1 MISLT
6 SAISTDLTWSRIS
19 HRTYELKLN
28 GEVLGT
34 LQRRSLWSSSVFAET
49 KSGHWIFRR
58 GLWFG
63 ASTYI
68 LDASSSRKLAT
79 FRYVWGSGGGTL
91 AFADGDTYWLE
102 CEGWWRPVWRL
113 VAEHGHT
120 LLRLHPREKSV
131 ELPSAVTAPGSRL
144 ALLIM
149 FTWYRVLQAEEEA
162 MIEAIA
168 AS

>member
-1 MISLT
+1 MNSLS

-28 GEVLGT
+28 REILGR
-34 LQRRSLWSSSVFAET
+34 LRRRSLWSSTFLAET
-49 KSGHWIFRR
+49 QSDHWIFRR

-63 ASTYI
+63 ASTQI
-68 LDASSSRKLAT
+68 LDTFSSRKLAT
-79 FRYVWGSGGGTL
+79 FRSVWGSGGGTL

-102 CEGWWRPVWRL
+102 CEGWWRPVWQ
-113 VAEHGHT
+113 VTAEHGHT
-120 LLRLHPREKSV
+120 LLRLHAREKSV
-131 ELPSAVTAPGSRL
+131 DLPSTVSVPGSRL

-162 MIEAIA
+162 MIDAIA